1 MIPPLV
7 PLDGDGDRVIVQPL
21 TIGDLLDL
29 PKAPVPE
36 VNRVNRMALERDM
49 ARESDAENRQWRGG
63 VRSLQA
69 GVDVVMRGWTE
80 GLEALTRLTEGL
92 EDLVPPP
99 QSRRR
104 VRAWGDDGD
113 EVSVDRVFGGS
124 TEMFR
129 TTRRAVR
136 TGVTRLCIVGEWG
149 VNGNATQQDLYW
161 TGAAMTLLS
170 SLLEPAGYATD
181 LSLVGAVGW
190 NRRMVATAWENDTYS
205 WGRQRPSAWGWTH
218 DLLAIHLRVK
228 EAGEALVPE
237 TVIATAAHIGVWRS
251 LGFACTQLV
260 PWDCTP
266 GMGSAAEAALVL
278 PALQQAGM
286 VDAHIVIPRL
296 RTARQTV
303 TFLRNVLADVGTANL
318 YALEA

>member
-1 MIPPLV
+1 MIPPTLT
-7 PLDGDGDRVIVQPL
+7 LDVAGNRVVTQVL
-21 TIGDLLDL
+21 TLDDLLDL
-29 PKAPVPE
+29 PSAPLPA
-36 VNRVNRMALERDM
+36 VNVRNRQLLVRDM
-49 ARESDAENRQWRGG
+49 RAEGDAENRQWRGG
-63 VRSLQA
+63 VRSLQD
-69 GVDVVMRGWTE
+69 GIDVVMRGWPE

-104 VRAWGDDGD
+104 ARAWADDGD
-113 EVSVDRVFGGS
+113 EVSLDRVFAGES
-124 TEMFR
+124 EFFR

-136 TGVTRLCIVGEWG
+136 AGLTRLCIVAEWG

-161 TGAAMTLLS
+161 TGAAMTLLA

-181 LSLVGAVGW
+181 LSLVGAVAW
-190 NRRMVATAWENDTYS
+190 NRVTRLVETREQGASVWDPPTVTAGTSY
-205 WGRQRPSAWGWTH
+205 
-218 DLLAIHLRVK
+218 DLLAILLRVK
-228 EAGEALVPE
+228 QAGEPLVPE
-237 TVIATAAHIGVWRS
+237 TVVAAASHVGVWRS

-278 PALQQAGM
+278 PALQQAGLAE
-286 VDAHIVIPRL
+286 AHIVVPRL

-303 TFLRNVLADVGTANL
+303 TFLRNVLADVGDANL
-318 YALEA
+318 YALGA